1 MSWSELV
8 RFVESFCR
16 MIWCRALGRRRW
28 DVVLVGVLL
37 VTSIALVV
45 FLGRD
50 ANNVITSRELLRL
63 TSTPHILNEAPD
75 AAGRGRPLRGSELL
89 RDSQQLE
96 AARYKVY
103 TGIYVANNFSVDLEV
118 PSFSSKGYIWMRWQ
132 KPFQEY
138 LESRGLG
145 VEEVINLEND
155 INPEVSEITPLSD
168 VQEYGDGTFGQG
180 LLYTGEFYIDN
191 LNLKRFPFNSVSL
204 PIALEVDDPVGDL
217 TYRDLRL
224 IPDLRDSGI
233 GQYSDLFGW
242 LTRGWSFAEFRH
254 HFSSGLGFSAEDE
267 EYSQLIF
274 DVSYQRSSW
283 SAFWTL
289 IQPLFVVMASVILIT
304 RVLTE
309 FRLEIPIAVLLT
321 LIFLQD
327 GYRSELPDLAYL
339 TFLDS
344 VYVIAYLVAMVSFA
358 LVLYLDGLKR
368 NVDSLE
374 SAEQRQVLL
383 AKIRRLEKA
392 WPAMSMLVMVLL
404 STLSWLLI

>member
-1 MSWSELV
+1 MKRLAAWFHRLWSRVSGLN
-8 RFVESFCR
+8 
-16 MIWCRALGRRRW
+16 RW
-28 DVVLVGVLL
+28 DVLFVGVLL
-37 VTSIALVV
+37 ATVLSFLV
-45 FLGRD
+45 FLGQD
-50 ANNVITSRELLRL
+50 DGNVIASRELLRL

-75 AAGRGRPLRGSELL
+75 AAGRGKPLRGSELL
-89 RDSQQLE
+89 RDSQQLH
-96 AARYKVY
+96 AAKHKVY
-103 TGIYVANNFSVDLEV
+103 TGIYVANNFSLDLEV

-138 LESRGLG
+138 LESRKVG

-155 INPEVSEITPLSD
+155 INPEVSAITPLND
-168 VQEYGDGTFGQG
+168 VRKYEDGTFGQG
-180 LLYTGEFYIDN
+180 FLYTGEFYIDN
-191 LNLKRFPFNSVSL
+191 LNLRRFPFNSLSL
-204 PIALEVDDPVGDL
+204 PIVLEVDDPVGDL

-224 IPDLRDSGI
+224 VPDLRDSGI

-289 IQPLFVVMASVILIT
+289 IQPLLVIMVAVVLIT

-327 GYRSELPDLAYL
+327 GYRSALPSLPYL

-344 VYVIAYLVAMVSFA
+344 IYVIAYLAAVVSFA
-358 LVLYLDGLKR
+358 LVIYLDRLKR
-368 NVDSLE
+368 KIESLG
-374 SAEQRQVLL
+374 SPEQHVATLRR
-383 AKIRRLEKA
+383 IRRLERA
-392 WPAMSMLVMVLL
+392 WPSVSLCVMVLL
-404 STLSWLLI
+404 STLSWVLI

>member
-1 MSWSELV
+1 MKTLAERLWQV
-8 RFVESFCR
+8 V
-16 MIWCRALGRRRW
+16 RRRVNALRLW
-28 DVVLVGVLL
+28 DLVLVGVLL
-37 VTSIALVV
+37 ATTLVLAM
-45 FLGRD
+45 FLGQD
-50 ANNVITSRELLRL
+50 ARNVITSRELLRL

-75 AAGRGRPLRGSELL
+75 AAGRGKPLRKGELL
-89 RDSQQLE
+89 RDAEQLD
-96 AARYKVY
+96 AAQYKVY
-103 TGIYVANNFSVDLEV
+103 TGIYVANNFSLNLEV

-138 LESRGLG
+138 LESRQLG

-155 INPEVSEITPLSD
+155 INPETSAISPLRE
-168 VQEYGDGTFGQG
+168 VQEFEDGSFGQG

-191 LNLKRFPFNSVSL
+191 LDLKRFPFNSVSL
-204 PIALEVDDPVGDL
+204 PVVLEVDDPVGDL

-289 IQPLFVVMASVILIT
+289 IQPLLVVMASVVLIT

-327 GYRSELPDLAYL
+327 GYRSELPSLPYL

-344 VYVIAYLVAMVSFA
+344 IYVIAYLVAMVSFA

-368 NVDSLE
+368 KIESLDSI
-374 SAEQRQVLL
+374 EQRRGVVER
-383 AKIRRLEKA
+383 IRRLERG
-392 WPAMSMLVMVLL
+392 WPAVSLLVMVAL

>member
-1 MSWSELV
+1 MKRLAERFLRVVGSCV
-8 RFVESFCR
+8 R
-16 MIWCRALGRRRW
+16 GRRLW
-28 DVVLVGVLL
+28 DVILVGVLL
-37 VTSIALVV
+37 ATSIALAV
-45 FLGRD
+45 FLGQDDR
-50 ANNVITSRELLRL
+50 NVITSRELLRL

-75 AAGRGRPLRGSELL
+75 AADRGRPLRGREIL
-89 RDSQQLE
+89 RDSQLLE
-96 AARYKVY
+96 AAKYKVY
-103 TGIYVANNFSVDLEV
+103 TGIYVANNFSLDLEV

-168 VQEYGDGTFGQG
+168 VQEYEDGTFGQG

-224 IPDLRDSGI
+224 IPDLKDSGI

-254 HFSSGLGFSAEDE
+254 HFASGLGFSAVDE

-274 DVSYQRSSW
+274 DVSYQHSSW

-327 GYRSELPDLAYL
+327 GYRSGLPDLPYL

-344 VYVIAYLVAMVSFA
+344 IYVIAYLVAMVSFA

-368 NVDSLE
+368 KADSLE
-374 SAEQRQVLL
+374 SAEQRHGLL
-383 AKIRRLEKA
+383 AKIRRLEQA
-392 WPAMSMLVMVLL
+392 WPAMSLLVMVLF
-404 STLSWLLI
+404 STLSWALI

>member
-1 MSWSELV
+1 VKRLAAWFHRLWSRVIGLN
-8 RFVESFCR
+8 
-16 MIWCRALGRRRW
+16 RW
-28 DVVLVGVLL
+28 DVLFVGVLL
-37 VTSIALVV
+37 ATTLSFVV
-45 FLGRD
+45 FLGQD
-50 ANNVITSRELLRL
+50 DGNVITSRELLRL

-75 AAGRGRPLRGSELL
+75 AADRGRPLKGSELL

-96 AARYKVY
+96 AAKYKVY
-103 TGIYVANNFSVDLEV
+103 AGIYVANNFSLDLEV

-138 LESRGLG
+138 LEARQVG

-168 VQEYGDGTFGQG
+168 VQEYEDGTFGQG

-204 PIALEVDDPVGDL
+204 PIVLEVDDPVGDL

-224 IPDLRDSGI
+224 VPDLRDSGI

-254 HFSSGLGFSAEDE
+254 HFSSGLGFSSEDE

-344 VYVIAYLVAMVSFA
+344 VYVIAYLVAMMSFA
-358 LVLYLDGLKR
+358 LVIYLDSLKR
-368 NVDSLE
+368 KVDSLD
-374 SAEQRQVLL
+374 SAEQRHGLL

-392 WPAMSMLVMVLL
+392 WPAMSLLVMVLL
-404 STLSWLLI
+404 STLSWALI

>member
-1 MSWSELV
+1 MKALAK
-8 RFVESFCR
+8 RLPR
-16 MIWCRALGRRRW
+16 LIWRRIRGLNPW
-28 DVVLVGVLL
+28 DSVLVGVLL
-37 VTSIALVV
+37 AAALVLAV
-45 FLGRD
+45 FLGQDDR
-50 ANNVITSRELLRL
+50 NVITSRELLRL

-75 AAGRGRPLRGSELL
+75 AAGRGRPLKGGEIL
-89 RDSQQLE
+89 RDSQQLD
-96 AARYKVY
+96 AAQYKVY
-103 TGIYVANNFSVDLEV
+103 TGIYVANNFSLNLEV

-138 LESRGLG
+138 LESRQLG
-145 VEEVINLEND
+145 VEEVISLEND
-155 INPEVSEITPLSD
+155 INPETSAITPLRD
-168 VQEYGDGTFGQG
+168 VQQFEDGSFGQG
-180 LLYTGEFYIDN
+180 LLYTGDFYIDN
-191 LNLKRFPFNSVSL
+191 LDLRRFPFNSVSL
-204 PIALEVDDPVGDL
+204 PVVLEVDDPVGDL

-289 IQPLFVVMASVILIT
+289 IQPLLVVMASVVLIT

-309 FRLEIPIAVLLT
+309 FRLEIPIAALLT

-327 GYRSELPDLAYL
+327 GYRSELPSLPYL

-344 VYVIAYLVAMVSFA
+344 IYVIAYLVAMVSFA
-358 LVLYLDGLKR
+358 LVIYLDGLKR
-368 NVDSLE
+368 TIDGLE
-374 SAEQRQVLL
+374 SAEEHHAQVRRM
-383 AKIRRLEKA
+383 RRLERG
-392 WPAMSMLVMVLL
+392 WPALSLLVMVLL
-404 STLSWLLI
+404 SALSWVLI

>member
-1 MSWSELV
+1 VKRLAAWFHRLWSRVSGLN
-8 RFVESFCR
+8 
-16 MIWCRALGRRRW
+16 RW
-28 DVVLVGVLL
+28 DVLFVGVLL
-37 VTSIALVV
+37 ATTLSFVV
-45 FLGRD
+45 FLGQD
-50 ANNVITSRELLRL
+50 DGNVITSRELLRL

-75 AAGRGRPLRGSELL
+75 AAGRGKPLRGSELL
-89 RDSQQLE
+89 RDSQQLQ
-96 AARYKVY
+96 AAKHKVY
-103 TGIYVANNFSVDLEV
+103 AGIYVANNFSLDLEV

-138 LESRGLG
+138 LEARQVG

-168 VQEYGDGTFGQG
+168 VQEYEDGTFGQG

-289 IQPLFVVMASVILIT
+289 VQPLFVVMASVILIT

-344 VYVIAYLVAMVSFA
+344 VYVIAYLVAMMSFA
-358 LVLYLDGLKR
+358 LVIYLDGLKR
-368 NVDSLE
+368 KVDSLE
-374 SAEQRQVLL
+374 SAEQRHGLL

-392 WPAMSMLVMVLL
+392 WPAMSLLVMVLL
-404 STLSWLLI
+404 STLSWALI